1 LKALKSNNTTEDKKS
16 KSIGI
21 KSNDHIYENSKTVLP
36 VHPAWLRSAVDQ
48 YPQSRTE
55 QLQELVPSER
65 GVNKSYE
72 DDSHSAEEAI
82 VRISPAIN
90 IRRKNEGIFS
100 FSDLDKKLLKSLLY
114 SGGTSSSLT
123 LSRKLEIPYSTIW
136 RRRKRL
142 ENQFLE
148 KSCSLRLDRLGWRM
162 ADLLVSTHK
171 GRSSIV
177 GKEMLDLS
185 SITMVRRTIGEHTID
200 LHAEIV
206 FKNNKEL
213 SNAIEWIKS
222 IEGVKEVV
230 WTEPVETVGR
240 NTSIQNEIIDNHN

>member
-1 LKALKSNNTTEDKKS
+1 
-16 KSIGI
+16 
-21 KSNDHIYENSKTVLP
+21 
-36 VHPAWLRSAVDQ
+36 
-48 YPQSRTE
+48 
-55 QLQELVPSER
+55 
-65 GVNKSYE
+65 
-72 DDSHSAEEAI
+72 
-82 VRISPAIN
+82 
-90 IRRKNEGIFS
+90 
-100 FSDLDKKLLKSLLY
+100 
-114 SGGTSSSLT
+114 
-123 LSRKLEIPYSTIW
+123 
-136 RRRKRL
+136 
-142 ENQFLE
+142 
-148 KSCSLRLDRLGWRM
+148 M

-240 NTSIQNEIIDNHN
+240 NTSIQDEIIDNHN